1 MVGKVLN
8 ILDYIAEDRIGCYIA
23 DRFVQWDNN
32 RTSQKANWSELRNYV
47 YATST
52 QYTSNNSLPWKNKTT
67 LPKICQIRDNLYAN
81 YMASLFPK
89 RKWLKWIAE
98 EKKSNSKAKTDAIEG
113 YMNWVIAQPSFKQE
127 IGKLV
132 LDYIDYGNCFATCE
146 WSDFRVEQKDKN
158 QVGYVGPSVRRI
170 SPLDIVFNPTA
181 SNFDQSP
188 KIVRDFISLG
198 EVKALLE
205 RLSVDENQPAYLELW
220 DYLRSYRTHVSTYT
234 TDMAP
239 LDSRYQIDGFSSF
252 KEYLTG
258 DYAEILTFYGDV
270 YDYHTDTFL
279 KNYKIMVVDRHKV
292 IYKEPVQSYFGYPPI
307 FHAGWRV
314 RQDNLWAMG
323 PLDNLVGLQYRIDH
337 VENLKADIFDL
348 IAFPVLKV
356 KGFVQDFEWGPM
368 ERIYVGDEGDVE
380 IVAPAY
386 QALQANSEIANY
398 QNIMEEMAGAPKEA
412 MGFRTPGEKTAFEVQ
427 RLENAASRIFTSKI
441 AQFEE
446 QFLERVLNGMLEMG
460 KRQQN
465 GSTAIRIFDDE
476 FKISSFRSL
485 SPEDITGVGRIRP
498 YAARHFAEQAE
509 TIQNLNNVA
518 ASPLWQT
525 VSPHVSTVRTARMVE
540 DLLNLYDYEIIEDFV
555 QITEQA
561 DAQRIAHQA
570 EENSM
575 MERQTATGLNDDY
588 DLEGDLQGAINSA
601 SHPVAQQP

>member
-8 ILDYIAEDRIGCYIA
+8 ILNHIQEDRLGCYIA
-23 DRFVQWDNN
+23 DRFIQWDNN
-32 RTSQKANWSELRNYV
+32 RSTQRANWSELRNYV

-52 QYTSNNSLPWKNKTT
+52 QYTSNQQLPWKNKTT
-67 LPKICQIRDNLYAN
+67 LPKICQIRDNLHAN

-98 EKKSNSKAKTDAIEG
+98 DKKSNSRKKIEAIEG
-113 YMNWVIAQPSFKQE
+113 YMNWVVSQPPFKQE
-127 IGKLV
+127 VSKLV
-132 LDYIDYGNCFATCE
+132 LDYIDYGNCFATVE
-146 WSDFRVEQKDKN
+146 WQDFRVEQSDKN

-188 KIVRDFISLG
+188 KIIREFISLG
-198 EVKALLE
+198 EVKQYLE
-205 RLSVDENQPAYLELW
+205 RLSQDENEPAYLELW
-220 DYLRSYRTHVSTYT
+220 DYLKHYRQHVSTYT
-234 TDMAP
+234 SDLAP
-239 LDSRYQIDGFSSF
+239 LDSRYQIDGFTSF

-279 KNYKIMVVDRHKV
+279 KNYKIMVVDRHK
-292 IYKEPVQSYFGYPPI
+292 IIFKKPIPTFFGYPPVY
-307 FHAGWRV
+307 HAGWRM

-337 VENLKADIFDL
+337 VENLKADVFDL
-348 IAFPVLKV
+348 IAFPMLKV

-368 ERIYVGDEGDVE
+368 ERVYTGEEGDVE
-380 IVAPAY
+380 VLAPPF
-386 QALQANSEIANY
+386 QVLQANSEIASY

-427 RLENAASRIFTSKI
+427 RLENAASRIFTSKVS
-441 AQFEE
+441 QFEE

-460 KRQQN
+460 KRLQQ
-465 GSTAIRIFDDE
+465 GDSYIRVFDDE
-476 FKISSFRSL
+476 FKMNSFRTL

-498 YAARHFAEQAE
+498 YAARHFAEQSEA
-509 TIQNLNNVA
+509 IQNLSGIANT
-518 ASPLWQT
+518 PIWQQIA
-525 VSPHVSTVRTARMVE
+525 PHVSTVKTARMVE
-540 DLLNLYDYEIIEDFV
+540 DLLNLYDYEIIEDYV

-561 DAQRIAHQA
+561 DAQKIASQA

-575 MERQTATGLNDDY
+575 IERQTATGLNDDY
-588 DLEGDLQGAINSA
+588 DLEGNAQEAYNLPTS
-601 SHPVAQQP
+601 PVDK